1 GEKRSRRAMACGRA
15 PHLRRNSSKAG
26 RPCKRRFSPMKAILF
41 TPLLIFSSILQVAAS
56 TIVVDNTV
64 DPGDGVCA
72 SPGCTLREAIT
83 AANAN
88 PGPDIINF
96 NIPGAGVHTITPTSE
111 LPTITETVTIDGYTQ
126 PGASANTLTV
136 ADDAVLLIELDG

>member
-1 GEKRSRRAMACGRA
+1 
-15 PHLRRNSSKAG
+15 
-26 RPCKRRFSPMKAILF
+26 MKAIVF
-41 TPLLIFSSILQVAAS
+41 VPLLIFSVILQVAAS

-96 NIPGAGVHTITPTSE
+96 NIPSAGVHTITPTTK
-111 LPTITETVTIDGYTQ
+111 LPTITEAVTIDGYTQ
-126 PGASANTLTV
+126 PGASANTL
-136 ADDAVLLIELDG
+136 